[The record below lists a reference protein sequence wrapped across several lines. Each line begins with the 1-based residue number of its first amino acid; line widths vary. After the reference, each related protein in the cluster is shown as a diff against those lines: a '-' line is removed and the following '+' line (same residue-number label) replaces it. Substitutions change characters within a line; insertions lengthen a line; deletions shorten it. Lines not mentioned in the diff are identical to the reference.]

1 MYYIYIIFAV
11 FISFNL
17 KCQVNMNSDIKNLID
32 TSISISKEKGINGFK
47 IQIYMG
53 ANREEAENIR
63 KKFIKYYPK
72 IKIEYIHESP
82 YYKIRV
88 GKYYSKRRAYRYL
101 KKIKKQF
108 RKIYIVNVK
117 IK

>member
-53 ANREEAENIR
+53 ANREEAENTR
-63 KKFIKYYPK
+63 KK
-72 IKIEYIHESP
+72 
-82 YYKIRV
+82 
-88 GKYYSKRRAYRYL
+88 
-101 KKIKKQF
+101 
-108 RKIYIVNVK
+108 
-117 IK
+117 

>member
-1 MYYIYIIFAV
+1 MYYIYIIFV
-11 FISFNL
+11 FFISLNL
-17 KCQVNMNSDIKNLID
+17 KCQVNMNSDIRNLID
-32 TSISISKEKGINGFK
+32 TSIIISKEKGINGFK

-53 ANREEAENIR
+53 SNREEAENTR

-72 IKIEYIHESP
+72 IKTEYIHESP

-88 GKYYSKRRAYRYL
+88 GKYYSKRQAYRYL

-108 RKIYIVNVK
+108 RNIYIVNVK